1 MNTIYQATV
10 TSKGQIT
17 IPKKLRDHL
26 GIRTTGKI
34 ILEPLLG
41 QKSVIIRSTVDFF
54 DVANRVSQRLKRLK
68 RIDSHKARHR

>member
-1 MNTIYQATV
+1 MNTLYHATV

-26 GIRTTGKI
+26 SIGTTGKI

-41 QKSVIIRSTVDFF
+41 QKSVLMRSTVDFF
-54 DVANRVSQRLKRLK
+54 DVADRVSRRLKRLK
-68 RIDSHKARHR
+68 RMRSHTARHR